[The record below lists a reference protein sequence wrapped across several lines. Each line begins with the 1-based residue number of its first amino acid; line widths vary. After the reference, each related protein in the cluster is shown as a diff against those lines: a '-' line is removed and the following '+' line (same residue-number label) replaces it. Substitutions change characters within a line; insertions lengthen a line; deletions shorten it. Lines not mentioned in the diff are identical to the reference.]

1 MIKRGFARKCN
12 RFHLTKFSREFIVI
26 TLISINENGVMTAHQ
41 SGDDNTKVPFCASDD
56 AKMRLRSRHALVF
69 ILSIES

>member
-1 MIKRGFARKCN
+1 MMKRVFEWKCN
-12 RFHLTKFSREFIVI
+12 RFHLTKFSREFLVI

-56 AKMRLRSRHALVF
+56 AKMGLETHQSPIFL
-69 ILSIES
+69 L